1 MADNHLIAKNTVFL
15 YIRMLLSMGIYLY
28 TTRVVLSILGVE
40 DYGIYNVVG
49 GLVAMFSF
57 LNATMSGATS
67 RFITFELGKNSS
79 KVQTVFSVALTI
91 HIIIA
96 LIVFLI
102 GETFGLWFLENKLTI
117 PATKMYEAKWLLQ
130 FSIVTMIF
138 SFTQVP
144 YNASIIA
151 HEKMNIY
158 AYFELV
164 NVGLKLLSVYLLLII
179 DANKLIFYGAI
190 VMLTQIGV
198 TLLYRLYCT
207 RKWEHCK
214 FNLSLDREFLRPL
227 LSYSGWDLFG
237 NASLVAR
244 TQGVNV
250 LLNIFF
256 GAILNAAAGIA
267 MQVQTAAMSFATN
280 VMTAFRPQIVKTYA
294 AKSYSE
300 MINLISLGSIITYI
314 LYLIIAT
321 PLIFEMDFILHIWL
335 EEVPDYA
342 VCFCRLALLMDLF
355 SNLGRVLMIGI
366 DATGRIKE
374 TSLLLGC
381 LYLFVIPISYIL
393 FKYQAEPYVPYIYNL
408 FTPLLAI
415 PINNDWLN
423 RYIRKFSPMAYCKKV
438 IVRLIFVTIVSLSI
452 GWIIKEN
459 IEWAWSRLFMIF
471 ICSSFS
477 SLSLSFYICLNSSQ
491 RTVLLTAIKSKLNGR
506 KK

>member
-1 MADNHLIAKNTVFL
+1 MANNHLIAKNTIFL
-15 YIRMLLSMGIYLY
+15 YVRMLLSMGIYLY

-79 KVQTVFSVALTI
+79 KLQTVFSVALTI

-102 GETFGLWFLENKLTI
+102 GETFGVWFLENELTI

-130 FSIVTMIF
+130 FSIMTMIF

-151 HEKMNIY
+151 HEKMNVY

-179 DANKLIFYGAI
+179 DTNKLIFYGAI
-190 VMLTQIGV
+190 VMLIQIGV
-198 TLLYRLYCT
+198 TLLYRLYCIN
-207 RKWEHCK
+207 KWEHCK
-214 FNLSLDREFLRPL
+214 FKLSLDREFLRPL

-244 TQGVNV
+244 TQGVNI

-256 GAILNAAAGIA
+256 GAVMNAAAGIA

-294 AKSYSE
+294 TKSYNE
-300 MINLISLGSIITYI
+300 MINLISLGSIITYV
-314 LYLIIAT
+314 LYLIIVT

-335 EEVPDYA
+335 KEVPNYT
-342 VCFCRLALLMDLF
+342 VCFCQLALLMDLF
-355 SNLGRVLMIGI
+355 SNSGRFLMIGI

-374 TSLLLGC
+374 TSL
-381 LYLFVIPISYIL
+381 
-393 FKYQAEPYVPYIYNL
+393 
-408 FTPLLAI
+408 
-415 PINNDWLN
+415 
-423 RYIRKFSPMAYCKKV
+423 
-438 IVRLIFVTIVSLSI
+438 
-452 GWIIKEN
+452 
-459 IEWAWSRLFMIF
+459 
-471 ICSSFS
+471 
-477 SLSLSFYICLNSSQ
+477 
-491 RTVLLTAIKSKLNGR
+491 
-506 KK
+506 

>member
-1 MADNHLIAKNTVFL
+1 
-15 YIRMLLSMGIYLY
+15 
-28 TTRVVLSILGVE
+28 
-40 DYGIYNVVG
+40 
-49 GLVAMFSF
+49 MFSF

-256 GAILNAAAGIA
+256 GAT
-267 MQVQTAAMSFATN
+267 QDSCRWQ
-280 VMTAFRPQIVKTYA
+280 
-294 AKSYSE
+294 AK
-300 MINLISLGSIITYI
+300 M
-314 LYLIIAT
+314 
-321 PLIFEMDFILHIWL
+321 
-335 EEVPDYA
+335 
-342 VCFCRLALLMDLF
+342 
-355 SNLGRVLMIGI
+355 
-366 DATGRIKE
+366 
-374 TSLLLGC
+374 
-381 LYLFVIPISYIL
+381 
-393 FKYQAEPYVPYIYNL
+393 
-408 FTPLLAI
+408 
-415 PINNDWLN
+415 
-423 RYIRKFSPMAYCKKV
+423 
-438 IVRLIFVTIVSLSI
+438 
-452 GWIIKEN
+452 
-459 IEWAWSRLFMIF
+459 
-471 ICSSFS
+471 
-477 SLSLSFYICLNSSQ
+477 
-491 RTVLLTAIKSKLNGR
+491 
-506 KK
+506 

>member
-1 MADNHLIAKNTVFL
+1 MANNHLIAKNTIFL
-15 YIRMLLSMGIYLY
+15 YVRMLLSMGIYLY

-79 KVQTVFSVALTI
+79 KLQTVFSVALTI

-102 GETFGLWFLENKLTI
+102 GETFGVWFLENELTI

-130 FSIVTMIF
+130 FSIMTMIF

-151 HEKMNIY
+151 HEKMNVY

-179 DANKLIFYGAI
+179 DTNKLIFYGAI
-190 VMLTQIGV
+190 VMLIQIGV
-198 TLLYRLYCT
+198 TLLYRLYCIN
-207 RKWEHCK
+207 KWEHCK
-214 FNLSLDREFLRPL
+214 FKLSLDREFLRPL

-244 TQGVNV
+244 TQGVNI

-256 GAILNAAAGIA
+256 GAVMNAAAGIA

-294 AKSYSE
+294 TKSYNE
-300 MINLISLGSIITYI
+300 MINLISLGSIITYV
-314 LYLIIAT
+314 LYLIIVT

-335 EEVPDYA
+335 KEVPNYT
-342 VCFCRLALLMDLF
+342 VCFCQLALLMDLV
-355 SNLGRVLMIGI
+355 SNSGRFLMIGI

-381 LYLFVIPISYIL
+381 LYLLVIPISYVL
-393 FKYQAEPYVPYIYNL
+393 FKYQAEPYTPYIYNL
-408 FTPLLAI
+408 LTPLLAI
-415 PINNDWLN
+415 PINLFWLHK
-423 RYIRKFSPMAYCKKV
+423 YISKFSPMAYFRKI
-438 IVRLIFVTIVSLSI
+438 IVRLIYVTFISLFI
-452 GWIIKEN
+452 GLIIREN
-459 IEWAWSRLFMIF
+459 MDVAWVRLFMIF
-471 ICSSFS
+471 ICCSFS
-477 SLSLSFYICLNSSQ
+477 SLLLSFYICLSHSQ
-491 RTVLLTAIKSKLNGR
+491 RTVLLTFIKSKLNGR
-506 KK
+506 KE

>member
-1 MADNHLIAKNTVFL
+1 
-15 YIRMLLSMGIYLY
+15 MLLCLEQH
-28 TTRVVLSILGVE
+28 R
-40 DYGIYNVVG
+40 
-49 GLVAMFSF
+49 
-57 LNATMSGATS
+57 
-67 RFITFELGKNSS
+67 
-79 KVQTVFSVALTI
+79 VFSVALTI

-102 GETFGLWFLENKLTI
+102 GETFGVWFLENELTI

-130 FSIVTMIF
+130 FSIMTMIF

-151 HEKMNIY
+151 HEKMNVY

-179 DANKLIFYGAI
+179 DTNKLIFYGAI

-198 TLLYRLYCT
+198 TLLYRLYCIN
-207 RKWEHCK
+207 KWEHCK
-214 FNLSLDREFLRPL
+214 FKLSLDREFLRPL

-244 TQGVNV
+244 TQGVNI

-256 GAILNAAAGIA
+256 GAVMNAAAGIA

-294 AKSYSE
+294 TKSYSE

-314 LYLIIAT
+314 LYLIIVT

-335 EEVPDYA
+335 KEVPDYA
-342 VCFCRLALLMDLF
+342 VCFCQLALLMDLF
-355 SNLGRVLMIGI
+355 SNSGRFLMIGI

-381 LYLFVIPISYIL
+381 LYLLVIPISYIL
-393 FKYQAEPYVPYIYNL
+393 FKYQAEPYTPYIYNL
-408 FTPLLAI
+408 LTPLLAV
-415 PINNDWLN
+415 PINLFWLHK
-423 RYIRKFSPMAYCKKV
+423 YISNFSPMAYFRKI
-438 IVRLIFVTIVSLSI
+438 IVRLIYVTFISLFI
-452 GWIIKEN
+452 GLIIREN
-459 IEWAWSRLFMIF
+459 MDVAWVRLFMIF
-471 ICSSFS
+471 ICCSFS
-477 SLSLSFYICLNSSQ
+477 SLLLSFYICLSHSQ
-491 RTVLLTAIKSKLNGR
+491 RTVLLTFIKSKLNGR
-506 KK
+506 KE

>member
-1 MADNHLIAKNTVFL
+1 MANNHLIAKNTIFL
-15 YIRMLLSMGIYLY
+15 YVRMLLSMGIYLY

-79 KVQTVFSVALTI
+79 KLQTVFSVALTI

-102 GETFGLWFLENKLTI
+102 GETFGVWFLENELTI

-130 FSIVTMIF
+130 FSIMTMIF

-151 HEKMNIY
+151 HEKMNVY

-179 DANKLIFYGAI
+179 DTNKLIFYGAI
-190 VMLTQIGV
+190 VMLIQIGV
-198 TLLYRLYCT
+198 TLLYRLYCIN
-207 RKWEHCK
+207 KWEHCK
-214 FNLSLDREFLRPL
+214 FKLSLDREFLRPL

-244 TQGVNV
+244 TQGVNI

-256 GAILNAAAGIA
+256 GAVMNAAAGIA

-294 AKSYSE
+294 TKSYNE
-300 MINLISLGSIITYI
+300 MINLISLGSIITYV
-314 LYLIIAT
+314 LYLIIVT

-335 EEVPDYA
+335 KEVPNYT
-342 VCFCRLALLMDLF
+342 VCFCQLALLMDLF
-355 SNLGRVLMIGI
+355 SNSGRFLMIGI

-381 LYLFVIPISYIL
+381 LYLLVIPISYVL
-393 FKYQAEPYVPYIYNL
+393 FKYQAEPYTPYIYNL
-408 FTPLLAI
+408 LTPLLAI
-415 PINNDWLN
+415 PINLFWLHK
-423 RYIRKFSPMAYCKKV
+423 YISKFSPMAYFRKI
-438 IVRLIFVTIVSLSI
+438 IVRLIYVTFISLFI
-452 GWIIKEN
+452 GLIIREN
-459 IEWAWSRLFMIF
+459 MDVAWVRLFMIF
-471 ICSSFS
+471 ICCSFS
-477 SLSLSFYICLNSSQ
+477 SLLLSFYICLSHSQ
-491 RTVLLTAIKSKLNGR
+491 RTVLLTFIKSKLNGR
-506 KK
+506 KE

>member
-1 MADNHLIAKNTVFL
+1 
-15 YIRMLLSMGIYLY
+15 MLLSMGIYLY
-28 TTRVVLSILGVE
+28 TTRVVLSILGIE

-49 GLVAMFSF
+49 GLVAMLSF

-102 GETFGLWFLENKLTI
+102 GETFGVWFLENELTI

-179 DANKLIFYGAI
+179 DTNKLIFYGAI
-190 VMLTQIGV
+190 VMLTQISV
-198 TLLYRLYCT
+198 TLLYRLYCIN
-207 RKWEHCK
+207 KWEHCK
-214 FNLSLDREFLRPL
+214 FKLSLDREFLRPL

-244 TQGVNV
+244 TQGVNI

-256 GAILNAAAGIA
+256 GAVMNAAAGIA

-300 MINLISLGSIITYI
+300 MINLISLGSIITYV
-314 LYLIIAT
+314 LYLIIVT

-335 EEVPDYA
+335 KEVPDYA
-342 VCFCRLALLMDLF
+342 VCFCQLALLMDLF
-355 SNLGRVLMIGI
+355 SNSGRFLMIGI

-374 TSLLLGC
+374 TGLQLGC

-393 FKYQAEPYVPYIYNL
+393 FKCQAEPYTPYVYNL
-408 FTPLLAI
+408 LTPLLAI
-415 PINNDWLN
+415 PINLFWLH
-423 RYIRKFSPMAYCKKV
+423 RYIRKFSPMAYFSKI
-438 IVRLIFVTIVSLSI
+438 IVRLIYVTFISLSI
-452 GWIIKEN
+452 GLIIREN
-459 IEWAWSRLFMIF
+459 MDVTWARLFMIF
-471 ICSSFS
+471 ICCSFS
-477 SLSLSFYICLNSSQ
+477 SLLLSFYICLSHSQ

-506 KK
+506 KE

>member
-1 MADNHLIAKNTVFL
+1 MANNHLIAKNTIFL
-15 YIRMLLSMGIYLY
+15 YVRMLLSMGIYLY

-79 KVQTVFSVALTI
+79 KLQTVFSVALTI

-102 GETFGLWFLENKLTI
+102 GETFGVWFLENELTI

-130 FSIVTMIF
+130 FSIMTMIF

-151 HEKMNIY
+151 HEKMNVY

-179 DANKLIFYGAI
+179 DTNKLIFYGAI

-198 TLLYRLYCT
+198 TLLYRLYCIN
-207 RKWEHCK
+207 KWEHCK
-214 FNLSLDREFLRPL
+214 FKLSLDREFLRPL

-244 TQGVNV
+244 TQGVNI

-256 GAILNAAAGIA
+256 GAVMNAAAGIA

-294 AKSYSE
+294 TKSYSE

-314 LYLIIAT
+314 LYLIIVT

-335 EEVPDYA
+335 KEVPDYA
-342 VCFCRLALLMDLF
+342 VCFCQLALLMDLF
-355 SNLGRVLMIGI
+355 SNSGRFLMIGI
-366 DATGRIKE
+366 DATGRIKK
-374 TSLLLGC
+374 LVC
-381 LYLFVIPISYIL
+381 YWDVC
-393 FKYQAEPYVPYIYNL
+393 IY
-408 FTPLLAI
+408 
-415 PINNDWLN
+415 
-423 RYIRKFSPMAYCKKV
+423 
-438 IVRLIFVTIVSLSI
+438 
-452 GWIIKEN
+452 
-459 IEWAWSRLFMIF
+459 
-471 ICSSFS
+471 
-477 SLSLSFYICLNSSQ
+477 
-491 RTVLLTAIKSKLNGR
+491 
-506 KK
+506 

>member
-1 MADNHLIAKNTVFL
+1 MANNYLIAKNTIFL
-15 YIRMLLSMGIYLY
+15 YVRMLLSMGIYLY

-79 KVQTVFSVALTI
+79 KLQTVFSVALTI

-102 GETFGLWFLENKLTI
+102 GETFGVWFLENELTI

-130 FSIVTMIF
+130 FSIMTMIF

-151 HEKMNIY
+151 HEKMNVY

-179 DANKLIFYGAI
+179 DTNKLIFYGAI
-190 VMLTQIGV
+190 VMLIQIGV
-198 TLLYRLYCT
+198 TLLYRLYCIN
-207 RKWEHCK
+207 KWEHCK
-214 FNLSLDREFLRPL
+214 FKLSLDREFLRPL

-244 TQGVNV
+244 TQGVNI

-256 GAILNAAAGIA
+256 GAVMNAAAGIA

-294 AKSYSE
+294 TKSYNE
-300 MINLISLGSIITYI
+300 MINLISLGSIITYV
-314 LYLIIAT
+314 LYLIIVT

-335 EEVPDYA
+335 KEVPNYT
-342 VCFCRLALLMDLF
+342 VCFCQLALLMDLF
-355 SNLGRVLMIGI
+355 SNSGRFLMIGI

-381 LYLFVIPISYIL
+381 LYLLVIPISYVL
-393 FKYQAEPYVPYIYNL
+393 FKYQAEPYTPYIYNL
-408 FTPLLAI
+408 LTPLLAI
-415 PINNDWLN
+415 PINLFWLHK
-423 RYIRKFSPMAYCKKV
+423 YISKFSPMAYFRKI
-438 IVRLIFVTIVSLSI
+438 IVRLIYVTFISLFI
-452 GWIIKEN
+452 GLIIREN
-459 IEWAWSRLFMIF
+459 MDVAWVRLFMIF
-471 ICSSFS
+471 ICCSFS
-477 SLSLSFYICLNSSQ
+477 SLLLSFYICLSHSQ
-491 RTVLLTAIKSKLNGR
+491 RTVLLTFIKSKLNGR
-506 KK
+506 KE

>member
-1 MADNHLIAKNTVFL
+1 MANNHLIAKNTIFL
-15 YIRMLLSMGIYLY
+15 YVRMLLSMGIYLY

-79 KVQTVFSVALTI
+79 KLQTVFSVALTI

-102 GETFGLWFLENKLTI
+102 GETFGVWFLENELTI

-130 FSIVTMIF
+130 FSIMTMIF

-151 HEKMNIY
+151 HEKMNVY

-179 DANKLIFYGAI
+179 DTNKLIFYGAI

-198 TLLYRLYCT
+198 TLLYRLYCIN
-207 RKWEHCK
+207 KWEHCK
-214 FNLSLDREFLRPL
+214 FKLSLDREFLRPL

-244 TQGVNV
+244 TQGVNI

-256 GAILNAAAGIA
+256 GAVMNAAAGIA

-294 AKSYSE
+294 TKSYSE

-314 LYLIIAT
+314 LYLIIVT

-335 EEVPDYA
+335 KEVPDYENDKMI
-342 VCFCRLALLMDLF
+342 FCD
-355 SNLGRVLMIGI
+355 
-366 DATGRIKE
+366 
-374 TSLLLGC
+374 SLLSQFL
-381 LYLFVIPISYIL
+381 LKFNQLRISLFPMEL
-393 FKYQAEPYVPYIYNL
+393 TK
-408 FTPLLAI
+408 
-415 PINNDWLN
+415 
-423 RYIRKFSPMAYCKKV
+423 SP
-438 IVRLIFVTIVSLSI
+438 
-452 GWIIKEN
+452 
-459 IEWAWSRLFMIF
+459 
-471 ICSSFS
+471 
-477 SLSLSFYICLNSSQ
+477 
-491 RTVLLTAIKSKLNGR
+491 
-506 KK
+506 

>member
-1 MADNHLIAKNTVFL
+1 MANNHLIAKNTIFL
-15 YIRMLLSMGIYLY
+15 YVRMLLSMGIYLY

-79 KVQTVFSVALTI
+79 KLQTVFSVALTI

-102 GETFGLWFLENKLTI
+102 GETFGVWFLENELTI

-130 FSIVTMIF
+130 FSIMTMIF

-151 HEKMNIY
+151 HEKMNVY

-179 DANKLIFYGAI
+179 DTNKLIFYGAI

-198 TLLYRLYCT
+198 TLLYRLYCIN
-207 RKWEHCK
+207 KWEHCK
-214 FNLSLDREFLRPL
+214 FKLSLDREFLRPL

-244 TQGVNV
+244 TQGVNI

-256 GAILNAAAGIA
+256 WSGYECGCRDCYAG
-267 MQVQTAAMSFATN
+267 TN
-280 VMTAFRPQIVKTYA
+280 SCNV
-294 AKSYSE
+294 
-300 MINLISLGSIITYI
+300 
-314 LYLIIAT
+314 
-321 PLIFEMDFILHIWL
+321 
-335 EEVPDYA
+335 
-342 VCFCRLALLMDLF
+342 FC
-355 SNLGRVLMIGI
+355 
-366 DATGRIKE
+366 
-374 TSLLLGC
+374 
-381 LYLFVIPISYIL
+381 Y
-393 FKYQAEPYVPYIYNL
+393 
-408 FTPLLAI
+408 
-415 PINNDWLN
+415 
-423 RYIRKFSPMAYCKKV
+423 
-438 IVRLIFVTIVSLSI
+438 
-452 GWIIKEN
+452 
-459 IEWAWSRLFMIF
+459 
-471 ICSSFS
+471 
-477 SLSLSFYICLNSSQ
+477 
-491 RTVLLTAIKSKLNGR
+491 
-506 KK
+506 